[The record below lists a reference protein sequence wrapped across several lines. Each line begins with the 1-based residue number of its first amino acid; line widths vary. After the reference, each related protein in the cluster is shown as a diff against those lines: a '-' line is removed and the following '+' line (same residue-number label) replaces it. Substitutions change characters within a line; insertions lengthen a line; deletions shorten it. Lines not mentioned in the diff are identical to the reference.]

1 MTEKRKSAQVP
12 TFQQAEQEFAELKC
26 HFESGK
32 LTEADVKA
40 RLQDL
45 MVQDE
50 QGQWWVIGYESSQWY
65 VRVGEEWIRR
75 DRPGESPVVPAV
87 ETVAHAGRPLRET
100 LWWPALL
107 MSMGLVFSSQVS
119 SSIFRSLFDC
129 GCLGDPDYFEC
140 LRYNCPLTLVVFSSF
155 FFGILAGLVI
165 ALIIKSFYATFT
177 WKHVAI
183 VAGGWGVLLGLSPF
197 LVRL

>member
-1 MTEKRKSAQVP
+1 MTVKRQDAQTY
-12 TFQQAEQEFAELKC
+12 TFAEAEREFAKLKDQ
-26 HFESGK
+26 FDGGK

-45 MVQDE
+45 MVQDA
-50 QGQWWVIGYESSQWY
+50 QGQWWVIGYESNQWY
-65 VRVGEEWIRR
+65 VRVGEEWVRR

-87 ETVAHAGRPLRET
+87 ETAAHAGRSLRET

-119 SSIFRSLFDC
+119 SSIFRSFFDC
-129 GCLGDPDYFEC
+129 GCLGDPNYFAC
-140 LRYNCPLTLVVFSSF
+140 LAYNCGGSPAVFSSF
-155 FFGILAGLVI
+155 FFGILAGFVI

-177 WKHVAI
+177 WMHVAI

-197 LVRL
+197 LVT